1 MLLRTQLTLVT
12 PKVPGSR
19 CAPPGTRASRQGLK
33 GVVLQRSRYHG
44 LGAWQCE
51 QSFTMLFKHTYQS
64 LFSWHNVQTLLT
76 SFLARD
82 QDYYFWL
89 VFSQASAECFERCQL
104 PMPFSL
110 PCLDEGVLLNSM
122 LTHQVVPF
130 AHSPQEWVCLHSPQE
145 CVQRQTLCLD
155 SSGVLLQLSLGRTLS
170 SFSQPWSVWSLIH
183 QSSVP
188 APFSCAYWQIERV
201 SGSSG
206 SGPRISIILLT
217 SHIFLFFF
225 PPLWELNAFI
235 AGIAT
240 SFVTLA
246 MGMKT
251 RSRDSCGLLN
261 Y

>member
-1 MLLRTQLTLVT
+1 MNSHLLCCLSTNIS
-12 PKVPGSR
+12 P
-19 CAPPGTRASRQGLK
+19 
-33 GVVLQRSRYHG
+33 Y
-44 LGAWQCE
+44 
-51 QSFTMLFKHTYQS
+51 S
-64 LFSWHNVQTLLT
+64 LDITCKQLLT

-82 QDYYFWL
+82 QDCYFWL
-89 VFSQASAECFERCQL
+89 VFSEGVSWVFWAVSL
-104 PMPFSL
+104 PVPFSL
-110 PCLDEGVLLNSM
+110 PRLDEGMLLNST
-122 LTHQVVPF
+122 LTHHVVPF
-130 AHSPQEWVCLHSPQE
+130 AHSPQEWVCSHSPQE
-145 CVQRQTLCLD
+145 RVQRQTLCLD

-170 SFSQPWSVWSLIH
+170 SSSQLWSVWSLIH
-183 QSSVP
+183 QSCVP
-188 APFSCAYWQIERV
+188 APFSSAYWQIERV